1 MSPYQRD
8 LINETWYHVQAWEED
23 QPLEAFAAQ
32 LQSGPERFRLT
43 SNGLRRSTAGQLTVL
58 NGDGG

>member
-32 LQSGPERFRLT
+32 
-43 SNGLRRSTAGQLTVL
+43 
-58 NGDGG
+58 